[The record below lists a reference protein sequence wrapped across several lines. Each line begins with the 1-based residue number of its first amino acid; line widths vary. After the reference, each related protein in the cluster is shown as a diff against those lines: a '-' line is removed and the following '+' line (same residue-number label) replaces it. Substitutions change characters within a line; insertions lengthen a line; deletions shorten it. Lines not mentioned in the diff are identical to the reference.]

1 MNDNNIKKA
10 LSVHSCIDLTYN
22 KHTSPILLS
31 LVNPM
36 SQHPDINDNIDSTS
50 TNDEQK
56 TLSTSSDS
64 LAHTDIDASMSN
76 EIEHEE
82 NKHLRIVNTFM
93 KRRTHMNKNAELAL
107 TAPEFSEYLVNNS
120 FGDGDLDG
128 IDNLRTLFADSPNGS
143 EAPLTLEIGFGLGD
157 SFIEMAAA
165 EPSRNFVG
173 VEVHEPGI
181 GKCAYMAGTQ
191 ALTNVKIINGD
202 AIQLLKQLPENH
214 IDRIQLY
221 FPDPWQKK
229 RHYKR
234 RFVSPE
240 RMEIVTRTLK
250 QGGWFHTATDWE
262 HYAFWMVEVLDDFT
276 GLTNQAGAGK
286 FTDRPDFRP
295 MTKFERRGLE
305 RGHGVWDLIYIK
317 D

>member
-1 MNDNNIKKA
+1 
-10 LSVHSCIDLTYN
+10 
-22 KHTSPILLS
+22 
-31 LVNPM
+31 M
-36 SQHPDINDNIDSTS
+36 SQHPDINDNINGANTTDEQNPNS
-50 TNDEQK
+50 TNPMNPEAQ
-56 TLSTSSDS
+56 STTVTAIS
-64 LAHTDIDASMSN
+64 IDADASSQN
-76 EIEHEE
+76 EPETD
-82 NKHLRIVNTFM
+82 KHIRIVNTFM

-107 TAPEFSEYLVNNS
+107 TAPEFAHYLVNNS
-120 FGDGDLDG
+120 FGDGNLDG
-128 IDNLRTLFADSPNGS
+128 INDLRVLFADSPNGS
-143 EAPLTLEIGFGLGD
+143 DAPLTVEIGFGLGD

-165 EPSRNFVG
+165 EPTRNFVG

-191 ALTNVKIINGD
+191 GLTNVKIINGD

-240 RMEIVTRTLK
+240 RMAIVTRSLK

-262 HYAFWMVEVLDDFT
+262 HYAFWMVEVLDSFA
-276 GLTNQAGAGK
+276 GLTNQAGAGN

>member
-1 MNDNNIKKA
+1 
-10 LSVHSCIDLTYN
+10 
-22 KHTSPILLS
+22 
-31 LVNPM
+31 
-36 SQHPDINDNIDSTS
+36 
-50 TNDEQK
+50 
-56 TLSTSSDS
+56 
-64 LAHTDIDASMSN
+64 
-76 EIEHEE
+76 
-82 NKHLRIVNTFM
+82 
-93 KRRTHMNKNAELAL
+93 
-107 TAPEFSEYLVNNS
+107 
-120 FGDGDLDG
+120 
-128 IDNLRTLFADSPNGS
+128 
-143 EAPLTLEIGFGLGD
+143 
-157 SFIEMAAA
+157 MAAA

-191 ALTNVKIINGD
+191 ELSNVKIINGD

-240 RMEIVTRTLK
+240 RMTILTRSLK
-250 QGGWFHTATDWE
+250 QGGWFHAATDWE
-262 HYAFWMVEVLDDFT
+262 HYAFWMVEVLDGFA
-276 GLTNQAGAGK
+276 GLTNKAGAGN

-295 MTKFERRGLE
+295 MTKFERRGLD

>member
-1 MNDNNIKKA
+1 
-10 LSVHSCIDLTYN
+10 
-22 KHTSPILLS
+22 
-31 LVNPM
+31 M
-36 SQHPDINDNIDSTS
+36 SQPTDINDSINSTDTTDEHTLNS
-50 TNDEQK
+50 TNEPID
-56 TLSTSSDS
+56 TDTSESQ
-64 LAHTDIDASMSN
+64 
-76 EIEHEE
+76 EIEP
-82 NKHLRIVNTFM
+82 NSDKHIRIVNTFM

-120 FGDGDLDG
+120 FGDGDLSG
-128 IDNLRTLFADSPNGS
+128 IDDLRVLFADSPNGS
-143 EAPLTLEIGFGLGD
+143 DAPLTLEIGFGLGV

-191 ALTNVKIINGD
+191 ELSNVKIINGD

-240 RMEIVTRTLK
+240 RMTILTRSLK
-250 QGGWFHTATDWE
+250 QGGWFHAATDWE
-262 HYAFWMVEVLDDFT
+262 HYAFWMVDVLDGFA
-276 GLTNQAGAGK
+276 GLTNKAGAGN

-295 MTKFERRGLE
+295 MTKFERRGLD

>member
-1 MNDNNIKKA
+1 
-10 LSVHSCIDLTYN
+10 
-22 KHTSPILLS
+22 
-31 LVNPM
+31 M
-36 SQHPDINDNIDSTS
+36 SQHPDINDNITG
-50 TNDEQK
+50 TNTTDEQNPN
-56 TLSTSSDS
+56 TTNNMSTINSATHTATSVDADS
-64 LAHTDIDASMSN
+64 NSQSEPTTDKYI
-76 EIEHEE
+76 
-82 NKHLRIVNTFM
+82 RIVNTFM

-107 TAPEFSEYLVNNS
+107 TAPEFAHYLVNNS
-120 FGDGDLDG
+120 FGDGNLDG
-128 IDNLRTLFADSPNGS
+128 IDDLRALFTDSPNGS
-143 EAPLTLEIGFGLGD
+143 AAPLTLEIGFGLGD

-165 EPSRNFVG
+165 EPTRNFVG

-191 ALTNVKIINGD
+191 GLTNVKIINGD

-240 RMEIVTRTLK
+240 RMAIVTRSLK

-262 HYAFWMVEVLDDFT
+262 HYAFWMVEVLDGFT
-276 GLTNQAGAGK
+276 GLSNQAGAGN
-286 FTDRPDFRP
+286 FTARPDFRP

>member
-1 MNDNNIKKA
+1 
-10 LSVHSCIDLTYN
+10 
-22 KHTSPILLS
+22 
-31 LVNPM
+31 M
-36 SQHPDINDNIDSTS
+36 SQHPDINDNINGANT
-50 TNDEQK
+50 TDEQNPNNSNIMNPA
-56 TLSTSSDS
+56 TQAT
-64 LAHTDIDASMSN
+64 TDTAISIDADANGQN
-76 EIEHEE
+76 EPATD
-82 NKHLRIVNTFM
+82 KHIRIVNTFM

-107 TAPEFSEYLVNNS
+107 TAPEFAHYLVNNS
-120 FGDGDLDG
+120 FGDGNLDG
-128 IDNLRTLFADSPNGS
+128 INDLRVLFADSPNGS
-143 EAPLTLEIGFGLGD
+143 DAPLTVEIGFGLGD

-165 EPSRNFVG
+165 EPTRNFVG

-191 ALTNVKIINGD
+191 GLTNVKIINGD

-240 RMEIVTRTLK
+240 RMAIVTRSLK

-262 HYAFWMVEVLDDFT
+262 HYAFWMVEVLDGFA
-276 GLTNQAGAGK
+276 GLTNQAGAGN

>member
-1 MNDNNIKKA
+1 
-10 LSVHSCIDLTYN
+10 
-22 KHTSPILLS
+22 
-31 LVNPM
+31 M
-36 SQHPDINDNIDSTS
+36 SQHPDINDHINGANT
-50 TNDEQK
+50 TDEQ
-56 TLSTSSDS
+56 TSNSS
-64 LAHTDIDASMSN
+64 NIMTPETHATTDTATSINADASSQA
-76 EIEHEE
+76 EPTTD
-82 NKHLRIVNTFM
+82 KHIRIVNTFM

-107 TAPEFSEYLVNNS
+107 NAPEFAHYLVNNS
-120 FGDGDLDG
+120 FGDGNLDG
-128 IDNLRTLFADSPNGS
+128 IDDLRVLFADSPNGS
-143 EAPLTLEIGFGLGD
+143 DALLTVEIGFGLGD
-157 SFIEMAAA
+157 SFIEMATA
-165 EPSRNFVG
+165 EPTRNFVG

-240 RMEIVTRTLK
+240 RMAIVTRSLK

-262 HYAFWMVEVLDDFT
+262 HYALWMVEVLDGFA
-276 GLTNQAGAGK
+276 GLTNQAGTGN

>member
-1 MNDNNIKKA
+1 
-10 LSVHSCIDLTYN
+10 
-22 KHTSPILLS
+22 
-31 LVNPM
+31 M
-36 SQHPDINDNIDSTS
+36 SQHPDINDNINGANTTDEQNPNS
-50 TNDEQK
+50 TNPMNPATQAATD
-56 TLSTSSDS
+56 TATS
-64 LAHTDIDASMSN
+64 IDADASSQN
-76 EIEHEE
+76 EPTEG
-82 NKHLRIVNTFM
+82 KHIRIVNTFM

-107 TAPEFSEYLVNNS
+107 TAPEFAHYLVNNS
-120 FGDGDLDG
+120 FGDGNLDG
-128 IDNLRTLFADSPNGS
+128 INDLRVLFADSPNGS
-143 EAPLTLEIGFGLGD
+143 DAPLTVEIGFGLGD

-165 EPSRNFVG
+165 EPTRNFVG

-191 ALTNVKIINGD
+191 GLTNVKIINGD

-240 RMEIVTRTLK
+240 RMAIVTRSLK

-262 HYAFWMVEVLDDFT
+262 HYAFWMVEVLDSFA
-276 GLTNQAGAGK
+276 GLTNQAGAGN

>member
-1 MNDNNIKKA
+1 
-10 LSVHSCIDLTYN
+10 
-22 KHTSPILLS
+22 
-31 LVNPM
+31 M
-36 SQHPDINDNIDSTS
+36 SQYPNSNEDIDSSNATDDQS
-50 TNDEQK
+50 DPSSRTATRNSDNTPTDLDTNISDETAPADGK
-56 TLSTSSDS
+56 
-64 LAHTDIDASMSN
+64 
-76 EIEHEE
+76 
-82 NKHLRIVNTFM
+82 KHIRIVNTFM

-107 TAPEFSEYLVNNS
+107 TDPEFAEYLVNNS
-120 FGDGDLDG
+120 FGDGDLSD
-128 IDNLRTLFADSPNGS
+128 IDDLRILFVDSPNGS

-165 EPSRNFVG
+165 EPTRNFVG

-191 ALTNVKIINGD
+191 GLSNVKIINGD

-240 RMEIVTRTLK
+240 RMDIVTRSLK

-262 HYAFWMVEVLDDFT
+262 HYAFWMVEVLDDFA
-276 GLTNQAGAGK
+276 GLTNQAGVGN
-286 FTDRPDFRP
+286 FTARPDFRP
-295 MTKFERRGLE
+295 MTKFERRGIE
-305 RGHGVWDLIYIK
+305 RGHGV
-317 D
+317 

>member
-1 MNDNNIKKA
+1 
-10 LSVHSCIDLTYN
+10 
-22 KHTSPILLS
+22 
-31 LVNPM
+31 M
-36 SQHPDINDNIDSTS
+36 SQHPDINDNINGANTTDEQNPNS
-50 TNDEQK
+50 TNPMNPEAQAATD
-56 TLSTSSDS
+56 TATS
-64 LAHTDIDASMSN
+64 IDADASSQN
-76 EIEHEE
+76 EPTEG
-82 NKHLRIVNTFM
+82 KHIRIVNTFM

-107 TAPEFSEYLVNNS
+107 TAPEFAHYLVNNS
-120 FGDGDLDG
+120 FGDGNLEGINDL
-128 IDNLRTLFADSPNGS
+128 RALFADSPNGS
-143 EAPLTLEIGFGLGD
+143 DAPLTLEIGFGLGD

-165 EPSRNFVG
+165 EPTRNFVG

-191 ALTNVKIINGD
+191 GLTNVKIINGD

-240 RMEIVTRTLK
+240 RMAIVTRSLK

-262 HYAFWMVEVLDDFT
+262 HYAFWMVEVLDAFA
-276 GLTNQAGAGK
+276 GLTNQAGAGN

>member
-1 MNDNNIKKA
+1 
-10 LSVHSCIDLTYN
+10 
-22 KHTSPILLS
+22 
-31 LVNPM
+31 M
-36 SQHPDINDNIDSTS
+36 SQHPNINDHINGANT
-50 TNDEQK
+50 TDEQNPNSSNIMNPA
-56 TLSTSSDS
+56 TQATTDTATSMN
-64 LAHTDIDASMSN
+64 TDASSQT
-76 EIEHEE
+76 EPTEG
-82 NKHLRIVNTFM
+82 KHIRIINTFM

-107 TAPEFSEYLVNNS
+107 TAPEFAHYLVNNS
-120 FGDGDLDG
+120 FGDGNLDG
-128 IDNLRTLFADSPNGS
+128 IDDLRVLFADSPNGS
-143 EAPLTLEIGFGLGD
+143 DAPLTLEIGFGLGD

-165 EPSRNFVG
+165 EPTRNFVG

-191 ALTNVKIINGD
+191 GLTNVKIINGD
-202 AIQLLKQLPENH
+202 AIQLLEQLPENH

-240 RMEIVTRTLK
+240 RMPIVTRSLK

-262 HYAFWMVEVLDDFT
+262 HYAFWMVEVLDGFA
-276 GLTNQAGAGK
+276 GLTNQAGAGN

>member
-1 MNDNNIKKA
+1 
-10 LSVHSCIDLTYN
+10 
-22 KHTSPILLS
+22 
-31 LVNPM
+31 M
-36 SQHPDINDNIDSTS
+36 SQPSNTDNPNDIN
-50 TNDEQK
+50 QV
-56 TLSTSSDS
+56 
-64 LAHTDIDASMSN
+64 ADASIATPTDTSA
-76 EIEHEE
+76 ISE
-82 NKHLRIVNTFM
+82 NDKHIRIVNTFM

-107 TAPEFSEYLVNNS
+107 TAPEFAHYLVNNS
-120 FGDGDLDG
+120 FGDGNLDG
-128 IDNLRTLFADSPNGS
+128 IDDLRELFTDSPNGKD
-143 EAPLTLEIGFGLGD
+143 APLTLEIGFGLGD
-157 SFIEMAAA
+157 SFIEMAVA
-165 EPSRNFVG
+165 EPNRNFVG

-191 ALTNVKIINGD
+191 GLTNVKIINGD

-240 RMEIVTRTLK
+240 RMAIVTRSLK

-262 HYAFWMVEVLDDFT
+262 HYAFWMVEVLDGFA
-276 GLTNQAGAGK
+276 GLTNQAGTGN

-295 MTKFERRGLE
+295 MTKFERRGIE
-305 RGHGVWDLIYIK
+305 SGHGVWDLIYSK

>member
-1 MNDNNIKKA
+1 MNQ
-10 LSVHSCIDLTYN
+10 HS
-22 KHTSPILLS
+22 
-31 LVNPM
+31 
-36 SQHPDINDNIDSTS
+36 DINTNIDTS
-50 TNDEQK
+50 KTTDDQTSLNADE
-56 TLSTSSDS
+56 TIGNETSSNDS
-64 LAHTDIDASMSN
+64 
-76 EIEHEE
+76 
-82 NKHLRIVNTFM
+82 KHIRIVNTFM

-107 TAPEFSEYLVNNS
+107 TAPEFAHYLVNNS
-120 FGDGDLDG
+120 FGDGNLDG
-128 IDNLRTLFADSPNGS
+128 INDLRALFADSPNGS
-143 EAPLTLEIGFGLGD
+143 AAPLTLEIGFGLGD
-157 SFIEMAAA
+157 SFIKMAAA
-165 EPSRNFVG
+165 EPTRNFVG

-191 ALTNVKIINGD
+191 GLTNVKIINGD
-202 AIQLLKQLPENH
+202 AIQLLTQLPENH

-240 RMEIVTRTLK
+240 RMAIVTRSLK

-262 HYAFWMVEVLDDFT
+262 HYAFWMVEVLDDFV
-276 GLTNQAGAGK
+276 GLTNRAGVGN

-305 RGHGVWDLIYIK
+305 RGHGVWDLIYTK

>member
-1 MNDNNIKKA
+1 
-10 LSVHSCIDLTYN
+10 
-22 KHTSPILLS
+22 
-31 LVNPM
+31 M
-36 SQHPDINDNIDSTS
+36 SQPTDINDSINSTDTTNEHTLNS
-50 TNDEQK
+50 TNEPID
-56 TLSTSSDS
+56 TDTSESQ
-64 LAHTDIDASMSN
+64 
-76 EIEHEE
+76 EIEP
-82 NKHLRIVNTFM
+82 NSDKHIRIVNTFM

-120 FGDGDLDG
+120 FGDGDLSG
-128 IDNLRTLFADSPNGS
+128 IDDLRVLFADSPNGS
-143 EAPLTLEIGFGLGD
+143 EAPLTLEIGFGLGV

-191 ALTNVKIINGD
+191 ELSNVKIINGD

-240 RMEIVTRTLK
+240 RMTILTRSLK
-250 QGGWFHTATDWE
+250 QGGWFHAATDWE
-262 HYAFWMVEVLDDFT
+262 HYAFWMVEVLDGFS
-276 GLTNQAGAGK
+276 GLTNKAGAGN

-317 D
+317 E

>member
-1 MNDNNIKKA
+1 
-10 LSVHSCIDLTYN
+10 
-22 KHTSPILLS
+22 
-31 LVNPM
+31 M
-36 SQHPDINDNIDSTS
+36 SQHSDINDTINSTDTTDEHTLNSTS
-50 TNDEQK
+50 DSINTD
-56 TLSTSSDS
+56 TSAHQEAEPTSD
-64 LAHTDIDASMSN
+64 
-76 EIEHEE
+76 
-82 NKHLRIVNTFM
+82 KHIRIVNTFM

-107 TAPEFSEYLVNNS
+107 TAPEFSKYLVNNS
-120 FGDGDLDG
+120 FGDGDLTG
-128 IDNLRTLFADSPNGS
+128 IDDLRALFADSPNGND
-143 EAPLTLEIGFGLGD
+143 APLTLEIGFGLGD

-165 EPSRNFVG
+165 EPTRNFVG
-173 VEVHEPGI
+173 IEVHEPGI

-191 ALTNVKIINGD
+191 DLSNVKIINGD

-240 RMEIVTRTLK
+240 RMTILTRSLK

-262 HYAFWMVEVLDDFT
+262 HYAFWMVEVLDGFS
-276 GLTNQAGAGK
+276 GLTNKAGVGN

>member
-1 MNDNNIKKA
+1 
-10 LSVHSCIDLTYN
+10 
-22 KHTSPILLS
+22 
-31 LVNPM
+31 M
-36 SQHPDINDNIDSTS
+36 SQNPNINDSIDSTNTTDEPVTTNTS
-50 TNDEQK
+50 TETSTTSDINTDVETINDEVQP
-56 TLSTSSDS
+56 
-64 LAHTDIDASMSN
+64 
-76 EIEHEE
+76 EE
-82 NKHLRIVNTFM
+82 SKHIRIVNTFM

-107 TAPEFSEYLVNNS
+107 TDSAFAEYLVNNS
-120 FGDGDLDG
+120 FGDGDLEG

-143 EAPLTLEIGFGLGD
+143 EAPLTLEIGFGLGV

-165 EPSRNFVG
+165 EPTRNFVG

-191 ALTNVKIINGD
+191 ELSNVKIINGD

-240 RMEIVTRTLK
+240 RMAILTRSLK

-262 HYAFWMVEVLDDFT
+262 HYAFWMVEVLDAFT
-276 GLTNQAGAGK
+276 GLTNQAGAGH

>member
-1 MNDNNIKKA
+1 
-10 LSVHSCIDLTYN
+10 
-22 KHTSPILLS
+22 
-31 LVNPM
+31 M
-36 SQHPDINDNIDSTS
+36 SQHSDINDNVNSTDTTDEQTLNS
-50 TNDEQK
+50 TNE
-56 TLSTSSDS
+56 SI
-64 LAHTDIDASMSN
+64 DIDTSA
-76 EIEHEE
+76 ETEPTAD
-82 NKHLRIVNTFM
+82 KHIRIVNTFM

-120 FGDGDLDG
+120 FGDGDLTG
-128 IDNLRTLFADSPNGS
+128 IDNLRTLFADSPNGAD
-143 EAPLTLEIGFGLGD
+143 APLTVEIGFGLGD

-165 EPSRNFVG
+165 DPTRNFVG

-191 ALTNVKIINGD
+191 NLSNVKIINGD

-234 RFVSPE
+234 RFVSAE
-240 RMEIVTRTLK
+240 RMTIVTRSLK

-262 HYAFWMVEVLDDFT
+262 HYAFWMLEVLDGFD
-276 GLTNQAGAGK
+276 GLTNKAGVGN

-295 MTKFERRGLE
+295 MTKFERRGLD
-305 RGHGVWDLIYIK
+305 RGHGVWDLIYLK

>member
-1 MNDNNIKKA
+1 
-10 LSVHSCIDLTYN
+10 
-22 KHTSPILLS
+22 
-31 LVNPM
+31 M
-36 SQHPDINDNIDSTS
+36 SQHPDINDHINGANT
-50 TNDEQK
+50 TDEQ
-56 TLSTSSDS
+56 TSNSS
-64 LAHTDIDASMSN
+64 NIMPPETQATTDTATSMDTDASGQADPT
-76 EIEHEE
+76 EG
-82 NKHLRIVNTFM
+82 KHIRIVNTFM

-107 TAPEFSEYLVNNS
+107 TAPEFAHYLVNNS
-120 FGDGDLDG
+120 FGDGNLDG
-128 IDNLRTLFADSPNGS
+128 IDDLRVLFADSPNGS
-143 EAPLTLEIGFGLGD
+143 DAPLTLEIGFGLGD
-157 SFIEMAAA
+157 SFIEMATA
-165 EPSRNFVG
+165 EPTRNFVG

-191 ALTNVKIINGD
+191 GLTNVKIINGD

-240 RMEIVTRTLK
+240 RMAIVTRSLK

-262 HYAFWMVEVLDDFT
+262 HYAFWMVEVLDGFA
-276 GLTNQAGAGK
+276 GLTNQAGAGN
-286 FTDRPDFRP
+286 FTNRPDFRP

>member
-1 MNDNNIKKA
+1 
-10 LSVHSCIDLTYN
+10 
-22 KHTSPILLS
+22 
-31 LVNPM
+31 M
-36 SQHPDINDNIDSTS
+36 SQHPKHNDLNSSHDTTDAKNPNTTDTINTDMP
-50 TNDEQK
+50 K
-56 TLSTSSDS
+56 VSSVKADANS
-64 LAHTDIDASMSN
+64 QTEEATD
-76 EIEHEE
+76 
-82 NKHLRIVNTFM
+82 KHIRIVNTFM

-107 TAPEFSEYLVNNS
+107 TAPEFARYLVNNS
-120 FGDGDLDG
+120 FGDGNLDG
-128 IDNLRTLFADSPNGS
+128 INDLRALFTDSPNGS
-143 EAPLTLEIGFGLGD
+143 DAPLTLEIGFGLGD

-165 EPSRNFVG
+165 EPTRNFVG

-191 ALTNVKIINGD
+191 GLTNVKIINGD

-240 RMEIVTRTLK
+240 RMAIVTRSLK

-262 HYAFWMVEVLDDFT
+262 HYAFWMVEVLDAFA
-276 GLTNQAGAGK
+276 GLTNQAGAGN
-286 FTDRPDFRP
+286 FTARPDFRP

>member
-1 MNDNNIKKA
+1 
-10 LSVHSCIDLTYN
+10 
-22 KHTSPILLS
+22 
-31 LVNPM
+31 M
-36 SQHPDINDNIDSTS
+36 SQHSDINDNVNSTDTTDEQTPNSTS
-50 TNDEQK
+50 EPIDIDN
-56 TLSTSSDS
+56 STSQ
-64 LAHTDIDASMSN
+64 
-76 EIEHEE
+76 EIEPTSD
-82 NKHLRIVNTFM
+82 KHIRIVNTFM

-120 FGDGDLDG
+120 FGDGDLTG
-128 IDNLRTLFADSPNGS
+128 IDNLRTLFADSPNGPD
-143 EAPLTLEIGFGLGD
+143 APLTVEIGFGLGD

-165 EPSRNFVG
+165 DPTRNFVG

-191 ALTNVKIINGD
+191 NLSNVKIINGD

-240 RMEIVTRTLK
+240 RMTIVTRSLK

-262 HYAFWMVEVLDDFT
+262 HYAFWMVEVLDGFA
-276 GLTNQAGAGK
+276 GLTNKAGK
-286 FTDRPDFRP
+286 GNFTERPDFRP
-295 MTKFERRGLE
+295 MTKFERRGLD

>member
-1 MNDNNIKKA
+1 
-10 LSVHSCIDLTYN
+10 
-22 KHTSPILLS
+22 
-31 LVNPM
+31 M
-36 SQHPDINDNIDSTS
+36 SQHPDINDNINGANTTDEQNPNS
-50 TNDEQK
+50 TNPMNPENQATTD
-56 TLSTSSDS
+56 TATS
-64 LAHTDIDASMSN
+64 IDADAISQN
-76 EIEHEE
+76 EPATD
-82 NKHLRIVNTFM
+82 KHIRIVNTFM

-107 TAPEFSEYLVNNS
+107 TAPEFAHYLVNNS
-120 FGDGDLDG
+120 FGDGNLDG
-128 IDNLRTLFADSPNGS
+128 INDLRVLFADSPNGS
-143 EAPLTLEIGFGLGD
+143 DAPLTVEIGFGLGD

-165 EPSRNFVG
+165 EPTRNFVG

-191 ALTNVKIINGD
+191 GLTNVKIINGD

-240 RMEIVTRTLK
+240 RMAIVTRSLK

-262 HYAFWMVEVLDDFT
+262 HYAFWMVEVLDGFA
-276 GLTNQAGAGK
+276 GLTNQAGAGN

>member
-1 MNDNNIKKA
+1 
-10 LSVHSCIDLTYN
+10 
-22 KHTSPILLS
+22 
-31 LVNPM
+31 M
-36 SQHPDINDNIDSTS
+36 SQPTDINDSINSTDTTDEHTLNS
-50 TNDEQK
+50 TNEPID
-56 TLSTSSDS
+56 TDTSESQEIDPNSD
-64 LAHTDIDASMSN
+64 
-76 EIEHEE
+76 
-82 NKHLRIVNTFM
+82 KHIRIVNTFM

-120 FGDGDLDG
+120 FGDGDLSG
-128 IDNLRTLFADSPNGS
+128 IDDLRVLFADSPNGS
-143 EAPLTLEIGFGLGD
+143 EAPLTLEIGFGLGV

-191 ALTNVKIINGD
+191 ELSNVKIINGD

-240 RMEIVTRTLK
+240 RMTILTRSLK
-250 QGGWFHTATDWE
+250 QGGWFHAATDWE
-262 HYAFWMVEVLDDFT
+262 HYAFWMVDVLDGFA
-276 GLTNQAGAGK
+276 GLTNKAGAGN

-295 MTKFERRGLE
+295 MTKFERRGLD

>member
-1 MNDNNIKKA
+1 MNE
-10 LSVHSCIDLTYN
+10 HS
-22 KHTSPILLS
+22 HTDSP
-31 LVNPM
+31 
-36 SQHPDINDNIDSTS
+36 SQSHNDMATD
-50 TNDEQK
+50 
-56 TLSTSSDS
+56 
-64 LAHTDIDASMSN
+64 TDIDTDINTNESASTDAEASDS
-76 EIEHEE
+76 
-82 NKHLRIVNTFM
+82 KHIRIVNTFM

-107 TAPEFSEYLVNNS
+107 TDPEFAQYLVNNS
-120 FGDGDLDG
+120 FGDGNLEGINDL
-128 IDNLRTLFADSPNGS
+128 RSLFADTPNGS
-143 EAPLTLEIGFGLGD
+143 DAPLTLEIGFGLGD

-165 EPSRNFVG
+165 DPTRNFVG

-191 ALTNVKIINGD
+191 GLTNVKIINGD
-202 AIQLLKQLPENH
+202 AIQLLKQIPENH

-240 RMEIVTRTLK
+240 RMAIVARSLK

-262 HYAFWMVEVLDDFT
+262 HYAFWMVDVLDNFA
-276 GLTNQAGAGK
+276 GLSNQAGKGS
-286 FTDRPDFRP
+286 FTARPDFRP

-305 RGHGVWDLIYIK
+305 RGHGVWDLIYTK

>member
-1 MNDNNIKKA
+1 
-10 LSVHSCIDLTYN
+10 
-22 KHTSPILLS
+22 
-31 LVNPM
+31 M
-36 SQHPDINDNIDSTS
+36 SQHPDINDNINGANT
-50 TNDEQK
+50 TDEQNPNNSNIMNPA
-56 TLSTSSDS
+56 TQST
-64 LAHTDIDASMSN
+64 TDTATSIDADASSQN
-76 EIEHEE
+76 EPTEG
-82 NKHLRIVNTFM
+82 KHIRIVNTFM

-107 TAPEFSEYLVNNS
+107 TAPEFAHYLVNNS
-120 FGDGDLDG
+120 FGDGNLDG
-128 IDNLRTLFADSPNGS
+128 INDLRVLFADSPNGS
-143 EAPLTLEIGFGLGD
+143 DAPLTVEIGFGLGD

-165 EPSRNFVG
+165 EPTRNFVG

-191 ALTNVKIINGD
+191 GLTNVKIINGD

-240 RMEIVTRTLK
+240 RMAIVTRSLK

-262 HYAFWMVEVLDDFT
+262 HYAFWMVEVLDGFA
-276 GLTNQAGAGK
+276 GLTNQAGAGN

>member
-1 MNDNNIKKA
+1 
-10 LSVHSCIDLTYN
+10 
-22 KHTSPILLS
+22 
-31 LVNPM
+31 M
-36 SQHPDINDNIDSTS
+36 SQHPDINDHINGANNST
-50 TNDEQK
+50 TDEQ
-56 TLSTSSDS
+56 TSNNTMNP
-64 LAHTDIDASMSN
+64 ATQATTDTATSMDTDASSQADPT
-76 EIEHEE
+76 EG
-82 NKHLRIVNTFM
+82 KHIRIVNTFM

-107 TAPEFSEYLVNNS
+107 TAPEFAHYLINNS
-120 FGDGDLDG
+120 FGDGNLNG
-128 IDNLRTLFADSPNGS
+128 IDDLRVLFADSPNGS
-143 EAPLTLEIGFGLGD
+143 DAPLTVEIGFGLGD

-165 EPSRNFVG
+165 EPTRNFVG

-191 ALTNVKIINGD
+191 GLTNVKIINGD

-240 RMEIVTRTLK
+240 RMAIVTRSLK

-262 HYAFWMVEVLDDFT
+262 HYAFWMVEVLDGFA
-276 GLTNQAGAGK
+276 GLTNQAGTGN

>member
-1 MNDNNIKKA
+1 
-10 LSVHSCIDLTYN
+10 
-22 KHTSPILLS
+22 
-31 LVNPM
+31 M
-36 SQHPDINDNIDSTS
+36 SQHPDINDNINGANTTDEQNPNS
-50 TNDEQK
+50 TNPMNPEAQA
-56 TLSTSSDS
+56 TTVTAIS
-64 LAHTDIDASMSN
+64 IDADASSQN
-76 EIEHEE
+76 EPETD
-82 NKHLRIVNTFM
+82 KHIRIVNTFM

-107 TAPEFSEYLVNNS
+107 TAPEFAHYLVNNS
-120 FGDGDLDG
+120 FGDGNLDG
-128 IDNLRTLFADSPNGS
+128 INDLRVLFADSPNGS
-143 EAPLTLEIGFGLGD
+143 DAPLTVEIGFGLGD

-165 EPSRNFVG
+165 EPTRNFVG

-191 ALTNVKIINGD
+191 GLTNVKIINGD

-240 RMEIVTRTLK
+240 RMAIVTRSLK

-262 HYAFWMVEVLDDFT
+262 HYAFWMVEVLDGFA
-276 GLTNQAGAGK
+276 GLTNQAGAGN

>member
-1 MNDNNIKKA
+1 
-10 LSVHSCIDLTYN
+10 
-22 KHTSPILLS
+22 
-31 LVNPM
+31 M
-36 SQHPDINDNIDSTS
+36 SQHPDINDNINGANTTDEQNPNS
-50 TNDEQK
+50 TNPMNPEAQA
-56 TLSTSSDS
+56 T
-64 LAHTDIDASMSN
+64 TDTAISIDADASSQN
-76 EIEHEE
+76 EPTEG
-82 NKHLRIVNTFM
+82 KHIRIVNTFM

-107 TAPEFSEYLVNNS
+107 TAPEFAHYLVNNS
-120 FGDGDLDG
+120 FGDGNLEGINDL
-128 IDNLRTLFADSPNGS
+128 RVLFADSPNGS
-143 EAPLTLEIGFGLGD
+143 DAPLTVEIGFGLGD

-165 EPSRNFVG
+165 EPTRNFVG

-191 ALTNVKIINGD
+191 GLTNVKIINGD

-240 RMEIVTRTLK
+240 RMAIVTRSLK

-262 HYAFWMVEVLDDFT
+262 HYAFWMVEVLDGFA
-276 GLTNQAGAGK
+276 GLTNQAGAGN